1 MSNVTIDYKGA
12 KYKMAEEYGNSQDGD
27 LIYLGGSIFRVDYVN
42 EKYAMVEGENV
53 LHEHYRV
60 LIPAETD
67 MDELLEINANLIKRV
82 FELEAGQRNLFAML
96 ERDKPKLDDL
106 LAKVTPENKH
116 EELDNVNH
124 PRHYNSG
131 KYEVINVI
139 EDSLKDGFEPYCI
152 GNVMKYVSRYKHK
165 NGVEDLKKA
174 QWYLGRVIDS
184 LGKERD

>member
-1 MSNVTIDYKGA
+1 MNDVTIDYKGA
-12 KYKMAEEYGNSQDGD
+12 KYKMTEEYGNAQEGD

-42 EKYAMVEGENV
+42 EKYAIVEGENV
-53 LHEHYRV
+53 LHGHYRV
-60 LIPAETD
+60 LIPLETD
-67 MDELLEINANLIKRV
+67 IDELLEISANLIKRV
-82 FELEAGQRNLFAML
+82 FELESGQRNLFAMIN
-96 ERDKPKLDDL
+96 KPKTDEIPTQDEP
-106 LAKVTPENKH
+106 A
-116 EELDNVNH
+116 DNVNH

-131 KYEVINVI
+131 KYEVIDVI